1 MRQEVGAT
9 SARIVATA
17 LALALAAVAA
27 ITTTVVAVL
36 GVLDVH
42 QRNPYRPP
50 QTVE

>member
-1 MRQEVGAT
+1 MRQGVGAT

-17 LALALAAVAA
+17 AALAAVAA

-36 GVLDVH
+36 GVLDVQ

-50 QTVE
+50 QTLE

>member
-9 SARIVATA
+9 SARIVAT
-17 LALALAAVAA
+17 ALALAAVAA